1 MAWIHNIIRGR
12 TQLFWPIVCFHT
24 HMWRS
29 HGRSSLAHWR
39 VNLFSVLYL
48 EIRLTVFV
56 GHSEKKKKSC
66 TWYLLLWC
74 QYCSSVLVSRRVQ
87 NNLDAL
93 LASRTLV
100 WYWALDKCASAVLG
114 GSGRE
119 PPYRVDTGVIVWK
132 WPCVL
137 PLVTCL
143 MLMVT
148 SHHWPFPHNYPPAI
162 YQIGFFF
169 FSRLASI
176 LKVQVRCS
184 HDRKEVLFC
193 GDGMV
198 KKKKK
203 RILSIAVWPNDLDFC
218 LYICSVFHIFVLF
231 QNLFDIL
238 QWISLLKSWW
248 MTLQSFSP
256 KLHSNNGS

>member
-1 MAWIHNIIRGR
+1 MLVAFTVKATLYNI
-12 TQLFWPIVCFHT
+12 
-24 HMWRS
+24 
-29 HGRSSLAHWR
+29 SSVDLSRRLLIGQIDGLKNASSWTSPPAPSKDPHLLAGGGWGWR

-238 QWISLLKSWW
+238 QWS
-248 MTLQSFSP
+248 TQ
-256 KLHSNNGS
+256 